1 MMIIGATM
9 IKRLLVASLLCGGT
23 LWAQGYFSNHGDI
36 CKEAV
41 DHYCPN
47 EPEVVKNL
55 QVALASDPKLHRV
68 IAMDGIFGENTHEAI
83 IAFQKQHKIE
93 PADGW
98 VGRGTKQKLDEVYAM
113 HPFAFMRHGD
123 LCEEAEGQECPNEFE
138 TVRNFQIVMNFDK
151 NMSVDLDMDG
161 LWGKNTMA
169 AATKM
174 QQVYHMVQVDGW
186 IGKGSKRLLDKLSG
200 GLLFPQVPK
209 KYRQVRIGKIPTRTG
224 STGASKRVRTGSY
237 AAFKR
242 RRGYPKSFAVYRN
255 DRLLKK
261 AARSRTKIVIDK
273 SQQRIKLYVGSE
285 VAIDSPC
292 TTGARRKLEPNTRRV
307 YNKSTPSGN
316 FRITEKIADKRST
329 IFGKLYRNGRMV
341 WRGDRRKY
349 HGPKAKY
356 VGASLKHWMR
366 LTSSGIGI
374 HGSRYVKRYPATNG
388 CVRVP
393 YNVVNKIFKAT
404 KKGTPVK
411 IVQ

>member
-1 MMIIGATM
+1 MG
-9 IKRLLVASLLCGGT
+9 KFLFFFLFSASLWG
-23 LWAQGYFSNHGDI
+23 QGYFSNHSDI

-47 EPEVVKNL
+47 EAEVVKNL

-83 IAFQKQHKIE
+83 VAFQKYYKIE

-98 VGRGTKQKLDEVYAM
+98 IGKTSKKKLDEIYGM
-113 HPFAFMRHGD
+113 HPFLFSRNGD
-123 LCEEAEGQECPNEFE
+123 ICEEAEGQECPNEYE
-138 TVRNFQIVMNFDK
+138 AVRNFQIVMNFDR

-174 QQVYHMVQVDGW
+174 QTVYHMVQVDGW
-186 IGKGSKRLLDKLSG
+186 IGKGSKRLLDRLSV
-200 GLLFPQVPK
+200 GLLFPRVPG
-209 KYRQVRIGKIPTRTG
+209 KYRQAVRGNIPSKKGG
-224 STGASKRVRTGSY
+224 SRASRHVRSGSY

-255 DRLLKK
+255 DKLLKK

-292 TTGARRKLEPNTRRV
+292 TTGARRKLEPNTRRI

-356 VGASLKHWMR
+356 IGASLRNWMR

-388 CVRVP
+388 CIRVP
-393 YNVVNKIFKAT
+393 YNVVNKIFKAA

-411 IVQ
+411 IIR

>member
-1 MMIIGATM
+1 MKTV
-9 IKRLLVASLLCGGT
+9 KLLSMLLLWGT
-23 LWAQGYFSNHGDI
+23 ALFAQSYFLSHGDI
-36 CKEAV
+36 CEEAA
-41 DHYCPN
+41 DHYCAN
-47 EPEVVKNL
+47 EKEVIKNL
-55 QVALASDPKLHRV
+55 QVMLASDRHLHRN
-68 IAMDGIFGENTHEAI
+68 ISMDGILGKDTLDAI
-83 IAFQKQHKIE
+83 VAFQKYYKID

-98 VGRGTKQKLDEVYAM
+98 VGRSTKQKLDSIYAP
-113 HPFAFMRHGD
+113 HTFSFSRHGD
-123 LCEEAEGQECPNEFE
+123 ICEEAEGQECPNEFE
-138 TVRNFQIVMNFDK
+138 TVRNFQIVMNFDR
-151 NMSVDLDMDG
+151 NMSVELDMDG
-161 LWGKNTMA
+161 LWGKDTMA

-174 QQVYHMVQVDGW
+174 QKIYHMVQVDGW
-186 IGKGSKRLLDKLSG
+186 IGKGSKRLLDRLSKD
-200 GLLFPQVPK
+200 LLFPKVPK
-209 KYRQVRIGKIPTRTG
+209 AYRQVTRGKIATRTR
-224 STGASKRVRTGSY
+224 SVGASKHVRAGSY

-255 DRLLKK
+255 DKLLKK
-261 AARSRTKIVIDK
+261 ASGRRTKIVIDK
-273 SQQRIKLYVGSE
+273 SQQRIKLFVGSE

-292 TTGARRKLEPNTRRV
+292 TTGARRKLEPNTRRI

-356 VGASLKHWMR
+356 VGASLKNWMR

-374 HGSRYVKRYPATNG
+374 HGSKYVKRYPATNG
-388 CVRVP
+388 CIRVP
-393 YNVVNKIFKAT
+393 YNVVSKIFKHT

>member
-1 MMIIGATM
+1 MLRF
-9 IKRLLVASLLCGGT
+9 KLFLLLLVLTSMLSAK
-23 LWAQGYFSNHGDI
+23 GYFSTHGDI
-36 CKEAV
+36 CKPAV
-41 DHYCPN
+41 DHYCSN

-55 QVALASDPKLHRV
+55 QLALASDRHLKRV
-68 IAMDGIFGENTHEAI
+68 IKMDGIFGNDTHEAI
-83 IAFQKQHKIE
+83 IAFQKYYKID

-98 VGRGTKQKLDEVYAM
+98 VGKGTKEKLDKIYNL
-113 HPFAFMRHGD
+113 HPFSFSRNGD
-123 LCEEAEGQECPNEFE
+123 ICEEAEGQECPNEFE

-151 NMSVDLDMDG
+151 NMSVELDMDG

-174 QQVYHMVQVDGW
+174 QKVYHMVQVDGW
-186 IGKGSKRLLDKLSG
+186 IGKGSKRRLDTLAE

-209 KYRQVRIGKIPTRTG
+209 MYRRVTRGKIATRRRNV
-224 STGASKRVRTGSY
+224 GASKHVRAGSY
-237 AAFKR
+237 SAFKR

-255 DRLLKK
+255 DKLLKK
-261 AARSRTKIVIDK
+261 ARHSRTKIVIDK
-273 SQQRIKLYVGSE
+273 SEQRIKLYVGNE

-329 IFGKLYRNGRMV
+329 IFGKLYRNGKMV

-349 HGPKAKY
+349 KGPKAKY
-356 VGASLKHWMR
+356 VGASLRNWMR

-374 HGSRYVKRYPATNG
+374 HGSKYVKRYPATNG
-388 CVRVP
+388 CIRVP
-393 YNVVNKIFKAT
+393 YNVVNKIFKYA

-411 IVQ
+411 IRN

>member
-1 MMIIGATM
+1 MKATKLLS
-9 IKRLLVASLLCGGT
+9 ILLVWTSAVFS
-23 LWAQGYFSNHGDI
+23 QGYFINHEDI

-41 DHYCPN
+41 DHYCAN
-47 EPEVVKNL
+47 EPDVVKNL
-55 QVALASDPKLHRV
+55 QVALASDRHLNRV
-68 IAMDGIFGENTHEAI
+68 IKMDGIFGNDTHEAI
-83 IAFQKQHKIE
+83 VAFQKYYKIE

-98 VGRGTKQKLDEVYAM
+98 VGKSTKEKLDKIYGM
-113 HPFAFMRHGD
+113 HTFSFSRHGD
-123 LCEEAEGQECPNEFE
+123 ICEEAEGQECPNEYE
-138 TVRNFQIVMNFDK
+138 TVRNFQIVMNFDR
-151 NMSVDLDMDG
+151 NMSVELDMDG

-174 QQVYHMVQVDGW
+174 QKIYHMVQVDGW
-186 IGKGSKRLLDKLSG
+186 IGKGSKRLLDKLAQ
-200 GLLFPQVPK
+200 GLLFPKVPE
-209 KYRQVRIGKIPTRTG
+209 KYRQVTSGKIATR
-224 STGASKRVRTGSY
+224 SRNIGASKRVRTGSY

-242 RRGYPKSFAVYRN
+242 RKGYPKSFAVYRN
-255 DRLLKK
+255 DKLLKK
-261 AARSRTKIVIDK
+261 ASRSRTKIVIDK
-273 SQQRIKLYVGSE
+273 SDQRIKFYVGSE

-292 TTGARRKLEPNTRRV
+292 TTGARRKLEPNTRRI

-329 IFGKLYRNGRMV
+329 IFGKLYRNGKMV

-374 HGSRYVKRYPATNG
+374 HGSKYVKRYPATNG
-388 CVRVP
+388 CIRVP
-393 YNVVNKIFKAT
+393 YNVVNKIFKHA

>member
-1 MMIIGATM
+1 MKII
-9 IKRLLVASLLCGGT
+9 KLLSLLLIGGSS
-23 LWAQGYFSNHGDI
+23 LFAQSYFLSHGDI
-36 CKEAV
+36 CKEAE
-41 DHYCPN
+41 DHYCSN
-47 EPEVVKNL
+47 EKEVVKNL
-55 QVALASDPKLHRV
+55 QVMLASDRHLHRN
-68 IAMDGIFGENTHEAI
+68 ISMDGIFGEDTLDAI
-83 IAFQKQHKIE
+83 VAFQKYYKIE

-98 VGRGTKQKLDEVYAM
+98 VGRSTKQKLDSVYAP
-113 HPFAFMRHGD
+113 HSFSFSRHGD
-123 LCEEAEGQECPNEFE
+123 ICEEAEGQECPNEFE
-138 TVRNFQIVMNFDK
+138 TVRNFQIVMNFDR
-151 NMSVDLDMDG
+151 NMSVELDMDG

-169 AATKM
+169 AANKM
-174 QQVYHMVQVDGW
+174 QKIYHMVQVDGW
-186 IGKGSKRLLDKLSG
+186 IGKGSKRLLDRLSE
-200 GLLFPQVPK
+200 GLLFPKVPK
-209 KYRQVRIGKIPTRTG
+209 AYRQETRGKIATRTRNV
-224 STGASKRVRTGSY
+224 GASRHVRAGSY

-255 DRLLKK
+255 DKLLRK
-261 AARSRTKIVIDK
+261 ASSRRTKIVIDK
-273 SQQRIKLYVGSE
+273 SQQRIKLFVGSE

-292 TTGARRKLEPNTRRV
+292 TTGARRKLEPNTRRI

-356 VGASLKHWMR
+356 IGASLKNWMR

-374 HGSRYVKRYPATNG
+374 HGSKYVKRYPATNG

-393 YNVVNKIFKAT
+393 YNVVNKIFKYT

-411 IVQ
+411 IVR

>member
-1 MMIIGATM
+1 M
-9 IKRLLVASLLCGGT
+9 IKLLSILLVWSTT
-23 LWAQGYFSNHGDI
+23 LFAQSYFLSHGDI
-36 CKEAV
+36 CREAA
-41 DHYCPN
+41 DHYCSN
-47 EPEVVKNL
+47 EKEVVKNL
-55 QVALASDPKLHRV
+55 QVMLASDRYLHRN
-68 IAMDGIFGENTHEAI
+68 ISMDGILGEDTLDAI
-83 IAFQKQHKIE
+83 IAFQKYYKID

-98 VGRGTKQKLDEVYAM
+98 VGRSTKQKLDSIYTP
-113 HPFAFMRHGD
+113 HAFSFSRHGD
-123 LCEEAEGQECPNEFE
+123 ICEEAEGQECPNEFE
-138 TVRNFQIVMNFDK
+138 TVRNFQIVMNFDR
-151 NMSVDLDMDG
+151 NMSVVLDMDG

-169 AATKM
+169 AANKM
-174 QQVYHMVQVDGW
+174 QKIYHMIQVDGW
-186 IGKGSKRLLDKLSG
+186 IGKGSKRLLDKLSRN
-200 GLLFPQVPK
+200 LLFPKVPK
-209 KYRQVRIGKIPTRTG
+209 AYQQVTRGKIATRMRNV
-224 STGASKRVRTGSY
+224 GASRHIRTGSY

-242 RRGYPKSFAVYRN
+242 RKGYPKSFAVYRN
-255 DRLLKK
+255 DKLLKK
-261 AARSRTKIVIDK
+261 AASRRTKIVIDK
-273 SQQRIKLYVGSE
+273 SQQRIKLFVGSE

-329 IFGKLYRNGRMV
+329 IFGKLYRNGKMV

-356 VGASLKHWMR
+356 IGASLKNWMR

-374 HGSRYVKRYPATNG
+374 HGSKYVKRYPATNG

-393 YNVVNKIFKAT
+393 YNVVSKIFKHT